1 MVSDIAFTNV
11 HCTCLTPLFS
21 KKYLSEPDHPETFQV
36 IATVAS
42 PPFFVMSY
50 RRSCK
55 ACQTNEATGSSRDN
69 CDCAGVFRLSDSL
82 LQEALSTGVT
92 QVDILPLMANRQPHL
107 DNNASHVAAQERD
120 LRMVFAVLSLS
131 PIPASDAAL
140 CELLHWF
147 GSAVATGTP
156 SRPQKTHDIVA
167 LCVHVVLALVVQ
179 GRQDVR
185 AYMTEH
191 SSDLLHQDLLWQR
204 YELWLQLV
212 TDKMDAHLNA
222 IDVLRRAFTQALTTS
237 CHVSHP
243 SGYDTSTSKA
253 PSPVSEFFVAQL
265 REVYMVFSPNY
276 VPYASSIA
284 SCSART
290 TPRQQPPAT
299 TERCA
304 WNGLW
309 ELDIDSVRVDTLSKG
324 AAASPSLLSLLRC
337 FTMGYR
343 FDQHVANQTLSVLS
357 SLAIFPSKKSEF
369 ILDQT
374 PRVFRVFP
382 NGETSMSNCGGLT
395 YGDYMGSLDGSAIRL
410 DLFCWS
416 TASPPTCTLVRLCVQ
431 AKSTLLLVTM
441 DVAVHANSHA
451 PADGMD
457 EWTPSERVQ
466 HLHQHSPSGVPW
478 LRVMGSYARRSKFN
492 VNEGL

>member
-21 KKYLSEPDHPETFQV
+21 KKYLRSHRSNGTKVGSVAASSSGVSDNRIVASPGKLTQCSVDFRIESSNDTTMSCGDTAYVFKSEPDHPETFQV

-222 IDVLRRAFTQALTTS
+222 INVLRLAFTQALTTS

-284 SCSART
+284 SCS
-290 TPRQQPPAT
+290 
-299 TERCA
+299 
-304 WNGLW
+304 
-309 ELDIDSVRVDTLSKG
+309 
-324 AAASPSLLSLLRC
+324 
-337 FTMGYR
+337 
-343 FDQHVANQTLSVLS
+343 VLS

-395 YGDYMGSLDGSAIRL
+395 YGDYMGSLDGSTIRL
-410 DLFCWS
+410 DLFCWP

>member
-1 MVSDIAFTNV
+1 
-11 HCTCLTPLFS
+11 
-21 KKYLSEPDHPETFQV
+21 
-36 IATVAS
+36 
-42 PPFFVMSY
+42 MSY

-120 LRMVFAVLSLS
+120 LRMVFAVLSLA

-156 SRPQKTHDIVA
+156 SRPQKMHDIVA

-265 REVYMVFSPNY
+265 REVYMVYSPNY
-276 VPYASSIA
+276 IPYASSIA
-284 SCSART
+284 SCT
-290 TPRQQPPAT
+290 I
-299 TERCA
+299 E
-304 WNGLW
+304 
-309 ELDIDSVRVDTLSKG
+309 
-324 AAASPSLLSLLRC
+324 
-337 FTMGYR
+337 
-343 FDQHVANQTLSVLS
+343 
-357 SLAIFPSKKSEF
+357 
-369 ILDQT
+369 
-374 PRVFRVFP
+374 
-382 NGETSMSNCGGLT
+382 
-395 YGDYMGSLDGSAIRL
+395 
-410 DLFCWS
+410 
-416 TASPPTCTLVRLCVQ
+416 
-431 AKSTLLLVTM
+431 
-441 DVAVHANSHA
+441 
-451 PADGMD
+451 
-457 EWTPSERVQ
+457 
-466 HLHQHSPSGVPW
+466 
-478 LRVMGSYARRSKFN
+478 
-492 VNEGL
+492 